1 VRGKRVGESSN
12 QAKIIISSIINI
24 IYHHQTKTMLRENF
38 IVPSNSSWS
47 SPVVLFKKKGWEMA
61 ILRRLQLIKNN
72 NIKRRLPFP
81 GIDDGISGIDGW
93 LYFSILDLL
102 VGYWQVEV
110 DEQDRAYFITT
121 RGCIRI

>member
-1 VRGKRVGESSN
+1 
-12 QAKIIISSIINI
+12 
-24 IYHHQTKTMLRENF
+24 
-38 IVPSNSSWS
+38 
-47 SPVVLFKKKGWEMA
+47 MA

-93 LYFSILDLL
+93 RYFSILDLL